1 MAAFRKFPTD
11 GTEPLPRAPGRR
23 LLLPVALLASAWV
36 GLAGCN
42 RMATPP
48 AKQMLKDAD
57 AKAAEGEFLQAISLY
72 ENALDGTARS
82 ADVHYRL
89 ALIYDDKMSDP
100 VSALHHFKR
109 YLTLAPEGAHVS
121 EVKNHMKRD
130 ELALVTTLS
139 GDSVVSRTEGAR
151 LRNENFELRQK
162 LEERRVAESRTAA
175 LTKDKRGGTETDKN
189 AAGAGQ
195 GKKGARSYVVQPGD
209 TLASISRKFYKS
221 SSGWKK
227 IRDAEGNKI
236 GDPGNLKPGQT
247 VTIP

>member
-11 GTEPLPRAPGRR
+11 GTGPLPPARR
-23 LLLPVALLASAWV
+23 RKLFLPIALLASV
-36 GLAGCN
+36 LLGLAACN

-57 AKAAEGEFLQAISLY
+57 AKAAEGEFLQAINLY

-89 ALIYDDKMSDP
+89 ALIYDDKMKDP
-100 VSALHHFKR
+100 LSALHHFKR
-109 YLTLAPEGAHVS
+109 YLTLAPGGVHVS
-121 EVKNHMKRD
+121 EVKNYMKRD

-139 GDSVVSRTEGAR
+139 GDSVVSRAEGAR
-151 LRNENFELRQK
+151 LRNENLDLRQQ
-162 LEERRVAESRTAA
+162 LEDRRAAEARTAA
-175 LTKDKRGGTETDKN
+175 LTKDKRGGTD
-189 AAGAGQ
+189 
-195 GKKGARSYVVQPGD
+195 KKGARSYVVQPGD

-236 GDPGNLKPGQT
+236 ADPGNLKPGQT

>member
-11 GTEPLPRAPGRR
+11 GTGPLPPARR
-23 LLLPVALLASAWV
+23 RKLFPPISLLASV
-36 GLAGCN
+36 LLGLTACN
-42 RMATPP
+42 RLATPP

-89 ALIYDDKMSDP
+89 ALIYDDKMKDP
-100 VSALHHFKR
+100 LSALHHFKR
-109 YLTLAPEGAHVS
+109 YLTLAPGGTHVS
-121 EVKNHMKRD
+121 EVKNYMKRD

-139 GDSVVSRTEGAR
+139 GDSVVSRAEGAR
-151 LRNENFELRQK
+151 LRNENLDLRQQ
-162 LEERRVAESRTAA
+162 LEDRRAAEARTAA
-175 LTKDKRGGTETDKN
+175 LTKDKRGGTET
-189 AAGAGQ
+189 GARQ
-195 GKKGARSYVVQPGD
+195 GTKGARSYVVQPGD

-236 GDPGNLKPGQT
+236 ADPGNLKPGQT